1 MVEFNPEFSFEDKAT
16 VYVPEVA
23 EFVPE
28 DVANN
33 NRRIDTLI
41 KKYLHEKTKSFL
53 EDEDEEIEVEGEQG
67 VRCKIT
73 DSLRAKKN
81 RKKRKRAPQED
92 EQAEKEAQYDF
103 FQSVTN
109 YAAVDSFIGFKLSKP
124 VLKCACVPLALI
136 NRDICACAR
145 TGSGKT
151 LAFLLPIVDRMVYT
165 PRFHPTRELAV
176 QIFKVAE
183 QLVKY
188 CPKLKI
194 QLAAGGLDLS
204 SQEASLRTNPDIVVA
219 TPGRLI
225 DHLSNAPNFSLQGVE
240 YLVLDEADK
249 LLDEYFTEQ
258 ICEILRHCSSQKQTL
273 LFSAT
278 MTETVRELATVSLRN
293 PVRVFLNESTA
304 VADRL
309 QQEFV
314 RIRPQK
320 EADRDSILAALL
332 VRSFPKRTIVFL
344 PTKKDCHR
352 MHVLLGLMGLHCA
365 ELHGDMHQSQ
375 RLEALRRFTEESSF
389 PQGSSTNSKT
399 TAVDK
404 DDHKIEVEDAAPP
417 VDILLATDLAARGLD
432 IPHVQTV
439 INYRLPPTMK
449 QYVHR
454 VGRTARAAN
463 TGRAVS
469 LAGESDRRLL
479 KEIIKDAPY
488 PIKAR
493 SVPQEV
499 IARFKAR
506 IAKIE
511 PFMKEILAT
520 EAEERELQAAESQLA
535 KAERL
540 AAERAAGGAGQT
552 SAAPPFQKR
561 TNWFSEKRE
570 AEREAKRASAKN
582 RSQKKLPSKRPR
594 VVHGL
599 KSLAIYHIWQLSSVA
614 EADATAFLSTGWF
627 HMFWLISRLLGIQCA
642 MFPKDPY
649 SVAVW
654 SKFVKNAPQPSGSG
668 VSSQHVE

>member
-1 MVEFNPEFSFEDKAT
+1 MVEFNPEFSFEDKNT
-16 VYVPEVA
+16 VYIPEVA

-28 DVANN
+28 DVANS

-41 KKYLHEKTKSFL
+41 KKYLDEKTRSFL
-53 EDEDEEIEVEGEQG
+53 EDQDEEIEVEGEQG

-81 RKKRKRAPQED
+81 RKKRKREPQED

-124 VLKCACVPLALI
+124 ALTDMNMYKPTPIQCACVPLALI

-165 PRFHPTRELAV
+165 PASSRRSTRALIISPTRELAV

-225 DHLSNAPNFSLQGVE
+225 DHISNAPNFSLHGVE

-258 ICEILRHCSSQKQTL
+258 ICEILRHCSAQKQTL

-365 ELHGDMHQSQ
+365 ELHGDMQQSQ
-375 RLEALRRFTEESSF
+375 RLEALRRFTEESSS
-389 PQGSSTNSKT
+389 PQGSCTKSKT
-399 TAVDK
+399 TAVDE
-404 DDHKIEVEDAAPP
+404 DDHKIRAEDAAPP

-439 INYRLPPTMK
+439 INYRMPPTMK

-463 TGRAVS
+463 AGRAVS

-499 IARFKAR
+499 ISRFKAR

-540 AAERAAGGAGQT
+540 AAERAAGGAGPT

-561 TNWFSEKRE
+561 TNWFSEKRD

-582 RSQKKLPSKRPR
+582 KSQKKLPSKRPR
-594 VVHGL
+594 
-599 KSLAIYHIWQLSSVA
+599 
-614 EADATAFLSTGWF
+614 
-627 HMFWLISRLLGIQCA
+627 
-642 MFPKDPY
+642 KD
-649 SVAVW
+649 S
-654 SKFVKNAPQPSGSG
+654 
-668 VSSQHVE
+668 

>member
-1 MVEFNPEFSFEDKAT
+1 MYFELNEDRRRDSHYHLLLNSISMVEFNPEFSFEDKDT
-16 VYVPEVA
+16 VYVPAVTEY
-23 EFVPE
+23 VPE
-28 DVANN
+28 EVPSN

-41 KKYLHEKTKSFL
+41 KKYLDEKTKTFL
-53 EDEDEEIEVEGEQG
+53 EDQDEEIEVEGEQE
-67 VRCKIT
+67 VTCKVS
-73 DSLRAKKN
+73 DSIKAKKN
-81 RKKRKRAPQED
+81 RKKRKHTGQE
-92 EQAEKEAQYDF
+92 EEETEKEAQYDF
-103 FQSVTN
+103 CQSVTK
-109 YAAVDSFIGFKLSKP
+109 YASVDSFISFKLSKP
-124 VLKCACVPLALI
+124 VLKALTEMNMYKPTPIQCACVPLALI

-165 PRFHPTRELAV
+165 PTSSRRSTRALIISPTRELAV

-225 DHLSNAPNFSLQGVE
+225 DHISNAPNFSLHEVE

-258 ICEILRHCSSQKQTL
+258 INEILRHCSTQKQTL

-320 EADRDSILAALL
+320 EADREAILAALL

-344 PTKKDCHR
+344 KTKKDCHR
-352 MHVLLGLMGLHCA
+352 MHILLGLMGLNCA
-365 ELHGDMHQSQ
+365 ELHGDMLQSQ
-375 RLEALRRFTEESSF
+375 RLEALRRFTEDSSS
-389 PQGSSTNSKT
+389 PQGAAAAPKA
-399 TAVDK
+399 TAAVSEGDQQVQ
-404 DDHKIEVEDAAPP
+404 VEDTAPP

-454 VGRTARAAN
+454 VGRTARATNA
-463 TGRAVS
+463 GRAVS
-469 LAGESDRRLL
+469 LAGESDRKLL

-493 SVPQEV
+493 TIPQD
-499 IARFKAR
+499 
-506 IAKIE
+506 
-511 PFMKEILAT
+511 T

-535 KAERL
+535 RAERF
-540 AAERAAGGAGQT
+540 AAERAAVSAGST
-552 SAAPPFQKR
+552 TAAPPFQKR
-561 TNWFSEKRE
+561 TNWFSEKRD
-570 AEREAKRASAKN
+570 AEREAKRGSAKN
-582 RSQKKLPSKRPR
+582 KSQKKLPSKRPR
-594 VVHGL
+594 
-599 KSLAIYHIWQLSSVA
+599 K
-614 EADATAFLSTGWF
+614 DA
-627 HMFWLISRLLGIQCA
+627 
-642 MFPKDPY
+642 
-649 SVAVW
+649 
-654 SKFVKNAPQPSGSG
+654 
-668 VSSQHVE
+668 